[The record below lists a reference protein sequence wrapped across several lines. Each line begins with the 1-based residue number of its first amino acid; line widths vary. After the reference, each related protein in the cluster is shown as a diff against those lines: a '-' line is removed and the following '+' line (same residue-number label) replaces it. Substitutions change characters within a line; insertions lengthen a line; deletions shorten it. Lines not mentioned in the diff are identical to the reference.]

1 MLASLG
7 ALDDH
12 AFAGVVDGAS
22 PSLTRFD
29 PSTGD
34 ANLSDAWIDDRAK
47 FVAWRALREDADAGR
62 HAGATWRFVDRTL
75 GDAATIVVG
84 DGEGEPDQVA
94 FARDGGDAIV
104 GGTGVDRL
112 HGGTGDD
119 TLDGSGGSDLVEG
132 GRGDDSLVG
141 GDGGDRLDG
150 GSGDD
155 TLDGGR
161 GDDRLAGGSGHD
173 TYAFAAGDGADVIV
187 DADGDGVIVVDGA
200 TLAGNEAGVAYSTE
214 DDGVGG
220 TTLVIRAGG
229 PEGAAAGE
237 IRVRDWRDGALG
249 IHLAPVADA
258 AGLPP
263 WRRGQA
269 ARQRRGSRARTA
281 TSGIVVTGAAW
292 RASPAG
298 SRSGDT
304 LGVAGRDVRGRGFA
318 RENGNESGS
327 WAIAADASSG
337 GGMARI
343 VGRVEDRGQALDA
356 ADWTRVLRG
365 APALAPGGEI
375 AAPPALDAGAV
386 TAADV
391 ASALADAAGE
401 HDDGDAA
408 LDTPRW
414 PWSFA
419 HDAHAILEPPGV
431 APRRGG

>member
-1 MLASLG
+1 
-7 ALDDH
+7 
-12 AFAGVVDGAS
+12 
-22 PSLTRFD
+22 
-29 PSTGD
+29 
-34 ANLSDAWIDDRAK
+34 
-47 FVAWRALREDADAGR
+47 
-62 HAGATWRFVDRTL
+62 VDRTL

-104 GGTGVDRL
+104 GGSGVDRL

-187 DADGDGVIVVDGA
+187 DADGDGAIVVDGA
-200 TLAGNEAGVAYSTE
+200 TLAGDEAGVAYSTE
-214 DDGVGG
+214 GDGVGG
-220 TTLVIRAGG
+220 TTLVIRTGG
-229 PEGAAAGE
+229 PEGAPAGE
-237 IRVRDWRDGALG
+237 IRVRDWHDGALG
-249 IHLAPVADA
+249 IHLPPVADA

-263 WRRGQA
+263 APR
-269 ARQRRGSRARTA
+269 
-281 TSGIVVTGAAW
+281 SGEGVIKPLVTGAA
-292 RASPAG
+292 AQLKPLVSP
-298 SRSGDT
+298 
-304 LGVAGRDVRGRGFA
+304 DVPDEGFA